1 MENFTN
7 SATNSRYFKRNSIN
21 VCHGILVLK
30 IFDQISKKVKL
41 ASHLPLPSNLA
52 YMLQNEALATLTQ
65 LLMLQNDD
73 MTREILQFFENHL
86 ESHYALFKL
95 KNSGLIEF
103 LILCLSS
110 RNAER
115 ALNLLTKIQEI
126 CTSYNVK
133 LNF

>member
-1 MENFTN
+1 
-7 SATNSRYFKRNSIN
+7 
-21 VCHGILVLK
+21 
-30 IFDQISKKVKL
+30 
-41 ASHLPLPSNLA
+41 
-52 YMLQNEALATLTQ
+52 
-65 LLMLQNDD
+65 MLQNDD

-126 CTSYNVK
+126 CTSYNAK
-133 LNF
+133 LNFKHFDRHDFQMVLEEKKQILKIRGKMVKSKTSNSKLI